1 MQFTKA
7 FYRKYLL
14 PLGLVIILFIAII
27 ILVVSAGQSPGTWK
41 IYALVSA
48 LAFIALLL
56 FLLARQTY
64 RDEAVRQITAQRM
77 EEAGEK
83 YKSLLETSVVGTMMI
98 IDRKIAYANFIFLSM
113 SGYTLKELLKIKF
126 EDLIHGDPDS
136 GLKIDN
142 LYKELGNIG
151 RTLNFEA
158 VISGKKGDLRDVV
171 LAASKL
177 SLEGKNGII
186 FIVKDM
192 TGRDRLEQ
200 ESIHLINELQSSIRL
215 MNLPVA
221 SFIREHLHCDMD
233 TTVHRAATIMEK
245 KEQNAIIIY
254 KDPDTPVGIVTDTDL
269 RNRVVARQLRYDSPV
284 AEIMSSPLIRID
296 EKSLLYEAILR
307 ITNKSITHLAVEDKI
322 GRITGIISN
331 KDLLEVQRNSLS
343 YLIREV
349 NAADT
354 VESLKKIHNK
364 IPVLVNI
371 LMEGG
376 SLGIRNITYMI
387 STVTDAITRR
397 LIEFAIDEMGEPP
410 ASFAFMALG
419 SEGRREQTLVTDQDN
434 AIIFEDV
441 PNEKMAEV
449 NRYFLYFGK
458 KINLWLDRI
467 GYQYC
472 KGEVMAGNPQ
482 WCQPLLRW
490 EKYFSDW
497 VNLRSKEGIM
507 GVAIFF
513 DFRIVYGLEQYG
525 EDLRKHIHREVTG
538 KDQFFSLLAKETAAY
553 KIPTNLFRNNPPE
566 VQMPESF
573 NIKNAI
579 SPMVDFIRVYS
590 IQNGVNESDSL
601 LRLEKLF
608 RLNVISE
615 LDYHEIEN
623 MFCRMMKV
631 KFRSQVRQILAN
643 QAPDNIVSQEE
654 LTALEQSM
662 VRKTFS
668 EIKQFQEKIMNDFCS

>member
-1 MQFTKA
+1 MQFKKA

-14 PLGLVIILFIAII
+14 PFGLVIILFIAII
-27 ILVVSAGQSPGTWK
+27 LLVVSTGPSPGTWK
-41 IYALVSA
+41 VYALASA
-48 LAFIALLL
+48 LAFTALLL
-56 FLLARQTY
+56 FMLVRQTY
-64 RDEAVRQITAQRM
+64 RDEAIRQINTQRM
-77 EEAGEK
+77 EAASEK
-83 YKSLLETSVVGTMMI
+83 YKSLLETSAVGTLMI
-98 IDRKIAYANFIFLSM
+98 INREIVYANFIFLTM
-113 SGYTLKELLKIKF
+113 SGYTLKELLKIKL
-126 EDLIHGDPDS
+126 EDLIHENPES
-136 GLKIDN
+136 EFRIDN
-142 LYKELGNIG
+142 LHEEPGDIG

-158 VISGKKGDLRDVV
+158 VISGKRGDLRDVV
-171 LAASKL
+171 LAASKF
-177 SLEGKNGII
+177 SMKGKDGIVLL
-186 FIVKDM
+186 VKDM
-192 TGRDRLEQ
+192 TGRDRIEQ
-200 ESIHLINELQSSIRL
+200 ESIHLTYELQSSIRL

-233 TTVHRAATIMEK
+233 TTVHRAAALMEK
-245 KEQNAIIIY
+245 KKQNAIIVY

-284 AEIMSSPLIRID
+284 VEIMSSPIIRID
-296 EKSLLYEAILR
+296 ENSLLYEAILR
-307 ITNKSITHLAVEDKI
+307 VTNNSITHLAVEDKI
-322 GRITGIISN
+322 GRITGIFSN
-331 KDLLEVQRNSLS
+331 EDMLEVQRNSIS

-397 LIEFAIDEMGEPP
+397 LIEFAIDEMGDPP
-410 ASFAFMALG
+410 ARFAFMALG

-490 EKYFSDW
+490 KKYFSDW
-497 VNLRSKEGIM
+497 VNRRSKDGIL
-507 GVAIFF
+507 GAAIFF
-513 DFRIVYGLEQYG
+513 DFRIVYGSEQYG
-525 EDLRKHIHREVTG
+525 EELRKHIHREVLG
-538 KDQFFSLLAKETAAY
+538 KDQFFGLLARETATY

-566 VQMPESF
+566 AQMPESF

-579 SPMVDFIRVYS
+579 SPMVDFVRVYS
-590 IQNGVNESDSL
+590 VQNGVSESESL

-615 LDYHEIEN
+615 SDYHEIEN

-631 KFRSQVRQILAN
+631 KFRSQVRKILAN
-643 QAPDNIVSQEE
+643 QAPDNIVSQDE

-668 EIKQFQEKIMNDFCS
+668 EIKQFQEKIMNDFCA